1 MHAINSEVQIVI
13 YAKNVHLPGIIESNL
28 VFPATLVLIRIPLS
42 LHGIVSAKMPFGQ
55 KASLKRFT
63 KSATCSGEV
72 IQSTWSTIFLKVKK
86 FK

>member
-1 MHAINSEVQIVI
+1 MACLMHAINSEVQIEI

-55 KASLKRFT
+55 KASLF
-63 KSATCSGEV
+63 
-72 IQSTWSTIFLKVKK
+72 KK
-86 FK
+86 IK

>member
-1 MHAINSEVQIVI
+1 MLNSVLPERSDCLKI
-13 YAKNVHLPGIIESNL
+13 Y
-28 VFPATLVLIRIPLS
+28 
-42 LHGIVSAKMPFGQ
+42 
-55 KASLKRFT
+55 LKRFT